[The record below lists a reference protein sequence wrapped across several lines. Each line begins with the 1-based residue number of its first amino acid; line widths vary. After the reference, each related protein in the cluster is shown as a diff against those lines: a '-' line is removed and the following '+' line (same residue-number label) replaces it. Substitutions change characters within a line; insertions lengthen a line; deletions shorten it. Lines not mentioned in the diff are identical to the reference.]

1 VLTRFSLLAAAFLI
15 PVLAVAQKPPTPSP
29 APSPAPASSSP
40 THSPSPAPS
49 PSVSP
54 SHTPSLPSPSRT
66 PSSAP
71 AMPKNSP
78 SSSASSSTSAS
89 NGRRVSSEPKSP
101 NPTPTKSADLKRVES
116 DATKS
121 KSTKRQAVERDDLQ
135 KPCKKQPCAPACPPG
150 VARDA
155 KGECVSSPVS
165 KPAIE
170 RCLPNQIPSPSGTGC
185 IDSSNQCALGQIW
198 NGQTC
203 AQDPAFCN
211 GGAALTQSIVA
222 EAEALRLEMA
232 AASCSSTSTSASCQ
246 PFLARK
252 QSLYARYQ
260 ASIAAAPFGCRGLMP
275 LFPFIP

>member
-29 APSPAPASSSP
+29 APSPGPASSSP
-40 THSPSPAPS
+40 THSASPAPL

-54 SHTPSLPSPSRT
+54 SHTPSVPSPSHT

-71 AMPKNSP
+71 VMPKSSP
-78 SSSASSSTSAS
+78 SPSASPSTSAS
-89 NGRRVSSEPKSP
+89 SGRRVSSEPKSP
-101 NPTPTKSADLKRVES
+101 NPPAVKSADLKRGES
-116 DATKS
+116 GATKT
-121 KSTKRQAVERDDLQ
+121 KSTERQAVERDDLQ

-150 VARDA
+150 GARDA

-165 KPAIE
+165 APAIQ
-170 RCLPNQIPSPSGTGC
+170 RCLPNQVPNGSGC
-185 IDSSNQCALGQIW
+185 IDSSNHVCALGQIW

-211 GGAALTQSIVA
+211 SDAALTQSIVA
-222 EAEALRLEMA
+222 EAEALRLEAA

-246 PFLARK
+246 PFLAGK

-260 ASIAAAPFGCRGLMP
+260 ASIAAAPFGCRSLVP